1 MPRHTNFWK
10 RDYAKFDRA
19 LDSFPFSEQ
28 QKIILQL
35 RYLPLIRHLHYRANR
50 IAMLFHTSRTII
62 TVGSLIV
69 PALLSIQYTDGVA
82 STELSRQ
89 IYWGTWVVSLLVTMC
104 NGLVTLFKLDKRYF
118 YLYTTLEHMVS
129 EGWQFLEL
137 TGKYSGFYTPGQTA
151 THNNQFVYFCASIE
165 KIRMKQIEE
174 EYFKLT
180 DKEQTNTNG
189 QTQGQAAAAGAQSRA
204 AGAGM
209 IPLTPLQQEL
219 LSRVP
224 PEVLA
229 ALQQVSQ
236 PPLENAGSRQNQA
249 AGAAAAASAAQTT
262 PSTRSTENEATSEA
276 SPNRP
281 TSSVSMRILV

>member
-1 MPRHTNFWK
+1 MPGNTLQ
-10 RDYAKFDRA
+10 RDYSKFEIA
-19 LDSFPFSEQ
+19 LDSFPFTPR
-28 QKIILQL
+28 QKIILQN

-50 IAMLFHTSRTII
+50 IAIFFHTSRTII

-82 STELSRQ
+82 STELSKQ
-89 IYWGTWVVSLLVTMC
+89 IYWATWVVSLLVTMC
-104 NGLVTLFKLDKRYF
+104 NGMLTLFKLDKRYY

-137 TGKYSGFYTPGQTA
+137 TGKYSGFYTPGQAA
-151 THNNQFVYFCASIE
+151 THDNQFVYFCATIE

-180 DKEQTNTNG
+180 EKEQNPQTNG
-189 QTQGQAAAAGAQSRA
+189 QAPPQSRT
-204 AGAGM
+204 AGTGM

-236 PPLENAGSRQNQA
+236 PTLENAGSRQNQA
-249 AGAAAAASAAQTT
+249 AGAAGAAQATAPTSSATDT
-262 PSTRSTENEATSEA
+262 PPSETP
-276 SPNRP
+276 PNRQ
-281 TSSVSMRILV
+281 TSSVSMRVMV